1 MNDTPISS
9 ATSSTWRLDE
19 PYRFQLAF
27 FRKDLLSPTASDVF
41 SVPPHLKPDNK
52 PDIDNIVLSQF
63 LQRGFLPK
71 LKAQGSEKF
80 YLKLFE
86 FPKNISP
93 SVSSEKILKKFLLTE
108 THQGQE
114 LQRYVAQR
122 QNIFVKLGYISP
134 VVENFSSFP
143 KFLIPNDSV
152 TAQEYFDNFLPFS
165 SLYVLPLADAK
176 LGLSDEERIEHSY
189 GGVVG
194 FRQELLGIYR
204 STFKEIEMV
213 GEDNMFVDET
223 QYGDGTT
230 TTVPK
235 ISVITLKQSDYFKEP
250 PENFRERLLKRPM
263 PLNSHDFLSSLLL
276 VHYTDFISNEKGVV
290 NVPSTKEELDRNW
303 RPDLDSNHVLEIA
316 SVVRLE
322 NI

>member
-1 MNDTPISS
+1 MNDTPFSS

-19 PYRFQLAF
+19 HYRFQLAF
-27 FRKDLLSPTASDVF
+27 FPEDLPSLSAADVF

-52 PDIDNIVLSQF
+52 PDIDNIVLSNF

-71 LKAQGSEKF
+71 VKAQGGEKF

-93 SVSSEKILKKFLLTE
+93 SISSEKILNKFLLTQ

-114 LQRYVAQR
+114 LQRYAAQR

-134 VVENFSSFP
+134 VVQNFASFP
-143 KFLIPNDSV
+143 KFLVPKNSV
-152 TAQEYFDNFLPFS
+152 TAQEYFDRSLPFS
-165 SLYVLPLADAK
+165 SLYVLPAENAK
-176 LGLSDEERIEHSY
+176 AGLSDEQLIKHSY
-189 GGVVG
+189 GGVFA

-204 STFKEIEMV
+204 SAFKEIATV
-213 GEDNMFVDET
+213 GQDNMFVDER
-223 QYGDGTT
+223 QYCGGTT
-230 TTVPK
+230 TTVRK
-235 ISVITLKQSDYFKEP
+235 ISVITLKQTDYFKEP

-263 PLNSHDFLSSLLL
+263 PLNNHDFLSSLLL
-276 VHYTDFISNEKGVV
+276 VHYTDFIPDGKGVL
-290 NVPSTKEELDRNW
+290 NVPLTKEELDCKW